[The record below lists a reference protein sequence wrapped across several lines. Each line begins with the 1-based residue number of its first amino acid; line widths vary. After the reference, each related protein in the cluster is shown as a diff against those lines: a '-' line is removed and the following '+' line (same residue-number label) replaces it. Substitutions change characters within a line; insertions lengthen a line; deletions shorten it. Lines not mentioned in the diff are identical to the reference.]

1 MKRFLKGF
9 MSIMLVASSVSG
21 YAMTANSNPS
31 FAEDS
36 NGTYLEGQLIVS
48 IEENSLPP
56 SRGGDEM
63 SEQVSAIEDAG
74 IQVLDSLLDTED
86 DMRSMGNDSIG
97 PLNSDLKEEIIDNM
111 GYVYLVEYPEKA
123 YSNIDEAKAGVE
135 KALEEKGLKV
145 RYVEPNYQVEAYDLE
160 ETAAPVVTP
169 EVVAPEATAPVATP
183 EVVTPEVTAPVATP
197 EVVAPEVTAPVVTP
211 EVIAP
216 EATAP
221 VVTPEVAPLVE
232 EPQASEYQLH
242 PEQAW
247 HYNMIN
253 APQAWTVTEG
263 SPNVKIAVLDTGI
276 DYNHPNLKNFVDLSL
291 GKSFVGGSVMDK
303 QKHGTHVAG
312 TIASYGSV
320 SGVMRNAT
328 LIPVKVLGDDG
339 RGSNY
344 GIQQGILYA
353 ANIDADVINMSL
365 GGGGFSKGMNE
376 ACETATNQGVT
387 IVAATGNNSSSSIGY
402 PAAYD
407 SVLAVGAVNQQ
418 KERAYF
424 SQYGEGLDV
433 MAPGFDIYSTIP
445 NGGFTKLKGTS
456 MATPH
461 VAGVAGLIKSAN
473 GNLSPEEVKNILKQT
488 AQPAGSSYEYGN
500 GIVDAYAAVN
510 AAK

>member
-169 EVVAPEATAPVATP
+169 EVV
-183 EVVTPEVTAPVATP
+183 
-197 EVVAPEVTAPVVTP
+197 
-211 EVIAP
+211 AP

>member
-21 YAMTANSNPS
+21 YALTANSNPS

-160 ETAAPVVTP
+160 ETAAPVV
-169 EVVAPEATAPVATP
+169 A
-183 EVVTPEVTAPVATP
+183 PEVTAPVATP
-197 EVVAPEVTAPVVTP
+197 EVVAPEV
-211 EVIAP
+211 
-216 EATAP
+216 TAP

>member
-21 YAMTANSNPS
+21 YALTANSNPS

-160 ETAAPVVTP
+160 ETAAPVVAP
-169 EVVAPEATAPVATP
+169 EVV
-183 EVVTPEVTAPVATP
+183 
-197 EVVAPEVTAPVVTP
+197 
-211 EVIAP
+211 AP

-221 VVTPEVAPLVE
+221 VVTPEVTPLVE
-232 EPQASEYQLH
+232 EPQASAYQLN

>member
-21 YAMTANSNPS
+21 YALTANSNPS

-160 ETAAPVVTP
+160 ETAAPVV
-169 EVVAPEATAPVATP
+169 
-183 EVVTPEVTAPVATP
+183 
-197 EVVAPEVTAPVVTP
+197 APEVTAPVVTP
-211 EVIAP
+211 EVVAP

>member
-21 YAMTANSNPS
+21 YALTANSNPS

-160 ETAAPVVTP
+160 ETAAPVV
-169 EVVAPEATAPVATP
+169 A
-183 EVVTPEVTAPVATP
+183 PEVTAPVATP
-197 EVVAPEVTAPVVTP
+197 EVV
-211 EVIAP
+211 AP

>member
-1 MKRFLKGF
+1 

-135 KALEEKGLKV
+135 KALEDKGLKV

-160 ETAAPVVTP
+160 ETAAPVV
-169 EVVAPEATAPVATP
+169 A
-183 EVVTPEVTAPVATP
+183 PEVTAPVATP
-197 EVVAPEVTAPVVTP
+197 EVVAPE
-211 EVIAP
+211 
-216 EATAP
+216 ATVP

-232 EPQASEYQLH
+232 ETQASTYQLN

-263 SPNVKIAVLDTGI
+263 SPNVKIAILDTGI
-276 DYNHPNLKNFVDLSL
+276 DYNHPNLKNFVDVSL

-376 ACETATNQGVT
+376 ACETATKQGVT
-387 IVAATGNNSSSSIGY
+387 IVAATGNNGQSSIGY

-407 SVLAVGAVNQQ
+407 SVLSVGAVDSNKQ
-418 KERAYF
+418 KTYF

-433 MAPGFDIYSTIP
+433 MAPGADIYSTIP
-445 NGGFTKLKGTS
+445 NGGFKKLDGTS

-461 VAGVAGLIKSAN
+461 VAGVAGLIKAAN